1 MRNIRSC
8 FDMAAT
14 ASVPESACDSAN
26 DEWAGIARVGEA
38 AWAMADVGSM
48 SAPTKPAMAR

>member
-1 MRNIRSC
+1 M
-8 FDMAAT
+8 T
-14 ASVPESACDSAN
+14 PESVWDGAN

-48 SAPTKPAMAR
+48 SAPTKPAMARQDVGFIVLLCS

>member
-1 MRNIRSC
+1 
-8 FDMAAT
+8 MAAT
-14 ASVPESACDSAN
+14 ASVPESACDGAN

-48 SAPTKPAMAR
+48 SVPTRPAMAR